1 MQKEKADIYGAYI
14 LSMLLTSKVSKFVAG
29 GTSEDIDINEKFDVV
44 LLDEDMA
51 RNNHEQLHNCD
62 IELFENGNIVDIGEI
77 AAQYIALCI
86 FM

>member
-1 MQKEKADIYGAYI
+1 
-14 LSMLLTSKVSKFVAG
+14 
-29 GTSEDIDINEKFDVV
+29 
-44 LLDEDMA
+44 MA